1 MTRRSLCFVV
11 GLLFVPFLSAKDKA
25 VFPKQIVTAQYVLV
39 TTYFSDNLADPSIP
53 PADRQAVID
62 VQNAIRD
69 WGRYTLVYD
78 RKAAELIFLVRKGRT
93 AETRDSIHI
102 HGGSNQPTPSFGHE
116 TQGDVGD
123 PQDMLAVFDAARGTD
138 TASIWRDRMT
148 DGLNSPKVELVR
160 ELRTKVE
167 AAAKNP

>member
-11 GLLFVPFLSAKDKA
+11 ALLFVPFLSAKDKA
-25 VFPKQIVTAQYVLV
+25 AFPKQIVTAQYVLV

-93 AETRDSIHI
+93 AEARDSIHI
-102 HGGSNQPTPSFGHE
+102 HGGSNQPTPTFGHE
-116 TQGDVGD
+116 TQGGCRRSAGYACCLRRR
-123 PQDMLAVFDAARGTD
+123 PRHRYYPNLAGSYDRWPEFAEGGTGART
-138 TASIWRDRMT
+138 
-148 DGLNSPKVELVR
+148 PKQG
-160 ELRTKVE
+160 
-167 AAAKNP
+167 

>member
-1 MTRRSLCFVV
+1 MTRRSLC
-11 GLLFVPFLSAKDKA
+11 LLVALLLVPILSAKDKT
-25 VFPKQIVTAQYVLV
+25 VFPKQIVTARYVLV
-39 TTYFSDNLADPSIP
+39 TTYFSDNLADPSVP

-78 RKAAELIFLVRKGRT
+78 RTAAELIFLVRKGRT

-102 HGGSNQPTPSFGHE
+102 HGGSNQTPSFGHE
-116 TQGDVGD
+116 TQRDVGD

-138 TASIWRDRMT
+138 TVPMWRDRMT

>member
-53 PADRQAVID
+53 PGDRQAVID

-102 HGGSNQPTPSFGHE
+102 HGGSNQPTPSLGHE
-116 TQGDVGD
+116 TQREVGD
-123 PQDMLAVFDAARGTD
+123 PKDMLAVFDAARGTD
-138 TASIWRDRMT
+138 TASIC
-148 DGLNSPKVELVR
+148 GIV
-160 ELRTKVE
+160 
-167 AAAKNP
+167 

>member
-1 MTRRSLCFVV
+1 MTRRSLC
-11 GLLFVPFLSAKDKA
+11 LLVALPFVPFLSAKDKT

-39 TTYFSDNLADPSIP
+39 TNYFSDNLADPSVP

-62 VQNAIRD
+62 VQDAIRD

-78 RKAAELIFLVRKGRT
+78 RKGAELIFLVRKGRT

-102 HGGSNQPTPSFGHE
+102 HGGSNQPTPSLGHE
-116 TQGDVGD
+116 TQRDVGD
-123 PQDMLAVFDAARGTD
+123 PQDMLAVFDAALGTD
-138 TASIWRDRMT
+138 TAPMWRDRIT
-148 DGLNSPKVELVR
+148 DGLNAPKVELVR

-167 AAAKNP
+167 VAAKNP